1 MSWRRRSSLA
11 SDASFDV
18 VSKIDQ
24 QELDNALNQARKEIA
39 GRFDFKN
46 SKTEIAYDGKK
57 NITVSSDDELKMK
70 NVMDIISSKA
80 VKRGIDLKAFD
91 FGKVEPATQNT
102 VRQSISLR
110 SGIPKEQSKPL
121 MEAIKG
127 LKLKVT
133 AQYQDE
139 QLRVSGKSRDD
150 LQKVIA
156 HLKAMDFE
164 LPLQFV
170 NYR

>member
-1 MSWRRRSSLA
+1 MA

-18 VSKIDQ
+18 VSKIDP

-46 SKTEIAYDGKK
+46 SMASIESDDKT
-57 NITVSSDDELKMK
+57 ITVLADDDLKLR
-70 NVMDIISSKA
+70 NIIDIIQSKA
-80 VKRGIDLKAFD
+80 VKRGIDIKALD
-91 FGKVEPATQNT
+91 VSAEAETASGSTLRKKIA
-102 VRQSISLR
+102 LR
-110 SGIPKEQSKPL
+110 SGIPKDKSKPL
-121 MEAIKG
+121 MDAIKAA
-127 LKLKVT
+127 KLKVQ

-139 QLRVSGKSRDD
+139 QIRVTGKSRDD
-150 LQKVIA
+150 LQKVQQL
-156 HLKAMDFE
+156 LKGLDYE

>member
-1 MSWRRRSSLA
+1 MP

-18 VSKIDQ
+18 VSKVDQ

-46 SKTEIAYDGKK
+46 TKTEIDYDGKAL
-57 NITVSSDDELKMK
+57 ITVLSDDELKLK
-70 NVMDIISSKA
+70 NVMDILQSKA
-80 VKRGIDLKAFD
+80 VKRGIDIKAFD
-91 FGKVEPATQNT
+91 FGTVEPATQNA
-102 VRQSISLR
+102 VRQKITIR
-110 SGIPKEQSKPL
+110 NGIPKDKSKPL
-121 MEAIKG
+121 MEAIKA
-127 LKLKVT
+127 LKLKVN

-139 QLRVSGKSRDD
+139 QIRVTGKSRDD
-150 LQKVIA
+150 LQKVIS
-156 HLKAMDFE
+156 HLKSMDYE

>member
-1 MSWRRRSSLA
+1 VP

-24 QELDNALNQARKEIA
+24 QELDNALNQARKEVA

-46 SKTEIAYDGKK
+46 SKTDIAFDGKQT
-57 NITVSSDDELKMK
+57 ITVISDDELKMK

-80 VKRGIDLKAFD
+80 IKRGIDIKAFD
-91 FGKVEPATQNT
+91 FGTPEPAASNT
-102 VRQSISLR
+102 VRQTIAVR
-110 SGIPKEQSKPL
+110 SGIPKDKSKPL
-121 MEAIKG
+121 MEAIKA
-127 LKLKVT
+127 LKLKVN

-139 QLRVSGKSRDD
+139 QIRVSGKNRDD

-156 HLKAMDFE
+156 HLRAMDYE

>member
-1 MSWRRRSSLA
+1 MA
-11 SDASFDV
+11 SESSFDV
-18 VSKIDQ
+18 VSRVDQ

-46 SKTEIAYDGKK
+46 SKTEIEYDGKSL
-57 NITVSSDDELKMK
+57 ITLLSDDELKMK
-70 NVMDIISSKA
+70 NVVDIVQSKA
-80 VKRGIDLKAFD
+80 VKRGIDIKAFD
-91 FGKVEPATQNT
+91 FGKLEPATQNA
-102 VRQSISLR
+102 VRQTITVK
-110 SGIPKEQSKPL
+110 SGIPKDKSKAL
-121 MEAIKG
+121 MEAIKN
-127 LKLKVT
+127 LKLKVS

-139 QLRVSGKSRDD
+139 QIRVSAKSRDD

-156 HLKAMDFE
+156 SLKAMDYE

>member
-1 MSWRRRSSLA
+1 MA
-11 SDASFDV
+11 TDASFDV
-18 VSKIDQ
+18 VSKVDR

-46 SKTEIAYDGKK
+46 SKTEISYDGKSV
-57 NITVSSDDELKMK
+57 ITVISDDELKMK
-70 NVMDIISSKA
+70 NVMDIITSKSI
-80 VKRGIDLKAFD
+80 KRGIEVKAFE
-91 FGKVEPATQNT
+91 FGTPEGASHDT
-102 VRQSISLR
+102 VRQTVTVK
-110 SGIPKEQSKPL
+110 SGIPKDKSKTL
-121 MEAIKG
+121 MEAIKA
-127 LKLKVT
+127 LKLKVN

-139 QLRVSGKSRDD
+139 QIRVSGKSRDD

-156 HLKAMDFE
+156 HLRSLDYE

>member
-1 MSWRRRSSLA
+1 MA

-18 VSKIDQ
+18 VSKIDP

-46 SKTEIAYDGKK
+46 SLARIDSDDKT
-57 NITVSSDDELKMK
+57 ITVLADDDLKLR
-70 NVMDIISSKA
+70 NVIDIIQSKA
-80 VKRGIDLKAFD
+80 VKRGIDIKALD
-91 FGKVEPATQNT
+91 LSAEPEAASGNAL
-102 VRQSISLR
+102 RKKIALR
-110 SGIPKEQSKPL
+110 SGIPKDKSKPL
-121 MEAIKG
+121 MDAIKAA
-127 LKLKVT
+127 KLKVQ

-139 QLRVSGKSRDD
+139 QIRVSGKSRDD
-150 LQKVIA
+150 LQKIQQL
-156 HLKAMDFE
+156 LKGLDYE